1 MPSGSLV
8 AGFSSRSLPN
18 GKLSREIIFWE
29 RNGLRHGE
37 FTLPDTQNLVTK
49 NLDFS
54 LDSALLA
61 VHCVS
66 PADPSAK
73 ELVLIFYRSN
83 WKWFCKQI
91 LRLDRPLA
99 TLKWMFNKK

>member
-18 GKLSREIIFWE
+18 GQLSREIIFWE

-37 FTLPDTQNLVTK
+37 FTLPYSQNFVVK

-54 LDSALLA
+54 LDSTLLA

-66 PADPSAK
+66 PSDIS
-73 ELVLIFYRSN
+73 EERVLIFYRSN

-91 LRLDRPLA
+91 LRLDHPLS